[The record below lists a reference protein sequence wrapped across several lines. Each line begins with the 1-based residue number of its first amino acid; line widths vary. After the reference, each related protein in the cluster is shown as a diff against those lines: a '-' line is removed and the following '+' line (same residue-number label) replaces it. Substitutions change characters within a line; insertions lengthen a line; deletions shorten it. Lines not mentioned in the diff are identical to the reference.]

1 MTSNS
6 EHLGQNQDIVFDNA
20 VTNVGNAYNRHHG
33 TFTAPTKGVYFFSVT
48 LFDPENTM
56 TWGHFMVNN
65 DIIAKLAIYGNQSSN
80 FIIVELNQGDS
91 VSVQNTALD
100 KFITGDRYSTFG
112 GFLLFETE
120 SPALIGK

>member
-1 MTSNS
+1 
-6 EHLGQNQDIVFDNA
+6 
-20 VTNVGNAYNRHHG
+20 
-33 TFTAPTKGVYFFSVT
+33 
-48 LFDPENTM
+48 M